1 MKVGY
6 LGPSGSFTHNVAV
19 KAFPKLTVSL
29 LQISPKSLNLMRKAW
44 WIMPLSPLKIRLKTL
59 CMKP

>member
-19 KAFPKLTVSL
+19 KAFPKADRIP

-44 WIMPLSPLKIRLKTL
+44 WIMLLSPLKIRLKAR